1 MAVDS
6 GPSGRTATV
15 TTSDTNPQPVGRAL
29 FVGTS
34 GNITGRLIDDSADS
48 VWKNIPSGSLLA
60 LRFSFI
66 RATGTTAADMLIQF

>member
-6 GPSGRTATV
+6 GPSGRSGAVTANDATA
-15 TTSDTNPQPVGRAL
+15 QPVGRGL
-29 FVGTS
+29 FVGTG
-34 GNITGRLIDDSADS
+34 GNITGRLVDDSADT

-66 RATGTTAADMLIQF
+66 RATGTTAADMNIVF